1 MNNTLTNEMNEV
13 PRRTVTGR
21 VDLYRDIHKGLRH
34 ELFDL
39 TFRAGRLDPADDA
52 LVIELVAESRKVI
65 RLLRDHHSHEEQP
78 AFEQIVEAH
87 VPAVARV
94 LHDDHHALAERLEW
108 LASRADELAAAPAAA
123 RPAIAHAH
131 YLELAA
137 FTSAYLGHL
146 DVEERVVMP
155 AIAAACDD
163 SEIDAV
169 HGSGA
174 RQCPARDAS
183 RRHGRD
189 APALAPAERAELVE
203 KVALY
208 RAPRSVR
215 RHPGDRRR
223 CAQPRRV
230 HPARDHAMSGL
241 GRHSSRFA
249 VALVAGAAVIAARRQ

>member
-52 LVIELVAESRKVI
+52 LVIDLVDESRKVI

-78 AFEQIVEAH
+78 AFEHIVEAH
-87 VPAVARV
+87 VPALARV

-123 RPAIAHAH
+123 RPAIAHAD

-163 SEIDAV
+163 AEIDA
-169 HGSGA
+169 A
-174 RQCPARDAS
+174 
-183 RRHGRD
+183 HGR
-189 APALAPAERAELVE
+189 ALASVPPETRAIAMAAMLPALAPAERTELVE
-203 KVALY
+203 KA
-208 RAPRSVR
+208 RSTAP
-215 RHPGDRRR
+215 PD
-223 CAQPRRV
+223 
-230 HPARDHAMSGL
+230 
-241 GRHSSRFA
+241 A
-249 VALVAGAAVIAARRQ
+249 VAGILAIAADVLSPAEYTQLGVTQ